1 MDESHLREQERGGDS
16 EISNIRKQLPPLGLK
31 DKGEKDVTEAVWEF

>member
-1 MDESHLREQERGGDS
+1 MGESHLREERDDDP